1 MLLIYPQN
9 NLFCYF
15 KKKKKILIKKL
26 FCSKTCIQ
34 IAINESEHMQIMNLA
49 VNEPSKN
56 LTAEKDDFKIHFN
69 TSKLTLFMLH
79 NFFF

>member
-1 MLLIYPQN
+1 
-9 NLFCYF
+9 
-15 KKKKKILIKKL
+15 
-26 FCSKTCIQ
+26 
-34 IAINESEHMQIMNLA
+34 MQIMNLA